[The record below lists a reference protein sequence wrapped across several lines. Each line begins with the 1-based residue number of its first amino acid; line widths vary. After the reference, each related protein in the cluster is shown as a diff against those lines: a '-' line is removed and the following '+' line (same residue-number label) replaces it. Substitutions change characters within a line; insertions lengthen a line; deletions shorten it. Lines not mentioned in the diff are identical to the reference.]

1 MRRIAALVAVTLMA
15 ACSGELNGSGQG
27 AKGGAGGAA
36 GDMWPPPGLPSD
48 VAALCNAPDGNELT
62 FQDRAD
68 AQVHLIGRWILCRPP
83 GLTWA
88 TEQADQGGIELG
100 ADMSWHI
107 LRWVDGAL
115 TRADG
120 FQAMGTYRF
129 NAPQDLDFGPATNA
143 MLFFGLDYS
152 FVTATLL
159 DSSPRMRWDNAS
171 IYIREA
177 NTN

>member
-1 MRRIAALVAVTLMA
+1 MRRIVALVAVTLMA
-15 ACSGELNGSGQG
+15 ACSGALSGSDHGG
-27 AKGGAGGAA
+27 KGGTGGAA
-36 GDMWPPPGLPSD
+36 GAMGSPPELPSD
-48 VAALCNAPDGNELT
+48 VAALCNAPGGNELT

-100 ADMSWHI
+100 EDMSWHI
-107 LRWVDGAL
+107 LRWVGGAL

-120 FQAMGTYRF
+120 FQASGTYRF
-129 NAPQDLDFGPATNA
+129 NAPQHLDFGPATDA
-143 MLFFGLDYS
+143 ILFFGLDNS
-152 FVTATLL
+152 FVSATLL
-159 DSSPRMRWDNAS
+159 DSPPKMLWDNAS
-171 IYIREA
+171 LYVREG